1 MNALTMGSETEY
13 AISCR
18 TAGSPRDLDDVAPL
32 LIAKVRRSCTVL
44 PDIREGISYYLSN
57 GARVYREIGGK
68 VEHATP
74 ECASP
79 VDVARYDKAGER
91 ILSRARFDFANDHP
105 GCQVVIFKNNV
116 GAIAPDDTTWGTHES
131 FTCWVPIEQAV
142 KPLLGHLVSRLFYAG
157 AGLLAFRAGGLGFE
171 LSQRARHLVQVT
183 GSETT
188 SSRPLFGTRVRK
200 PSDVS
205 HAGWVRAHLICKDSQ
220 RSAFGIYLTFGTT
233 GLLFHLLNTG
243 RAVGQDLVP
252 RDPLGALQAISR
264 DPWLKARI
272 PLENGR
278 RLTALEIQWEYLAAC
293 ERAERN
299 GHELE
304 WAPALLRH
312 WRETLTAWD
321 RDPFSLADRL
331 DTSCKLKIFDHQ
343 IRRAGLD
350 WTHLNEGQK
359 ALAELRRSY
368 SARLVQAALV
378 DDPQRLTALERS
390 EFSVARACVH
400 DERRE
405 RSRLLHF
412 AARLQALDLNY
423 HELGG
428 LYDQLEAAGQVNGVI
443 ADKVAIDR
451 AVAEPPRGGRAA
463 YRGAFIRQHA
473 NEGWACDWQTLVHRA
488 TGQVIHLTDP
498 FLNGPTATTQ
508 AKPAPSGSHPVDP
521 SSSGAEE
528 DSLGIFASALG
539 AIDHD
544 SLTALLRRAFGR
556 R

>member
-1 MNALTMGSETEY
+1 MYPLTMGSETEY
-13 AISCR
+13 AISCQ
-18 TAGSPRDLDDVAPL
+18 AGGSLVEFDDVAPL
-32 LIAKVRRSCTVL
+32 LVAKVGKSSPVL
-44 PDIREGISYYLSN
+44 PDMSEAISYYLSN

-79 VDVARYDKAGER
+79 EDVARYDKAGER
-91 ILSRARFDFANDHP
+91 ILYRAQLELARDHP
-105 GCQVVIFKNNV
+105 GRRLAIFKNNV
-116 GAIAPDDTTWGTHES
+116 GAIAPDDATWGTHES
-131 FTCWVPIEQAV
+131 YTCWVPIEQAV
-142 KPLLGHLVSRLFYAG
+142 KALLGHLVSRLFYAG
-157 AGLLAFRAGGLGFE
+157 AGLLAFRVGGLGFE

-188 SSRPLFGTRVRK
+188 SARPLFGTRVRK

-205 HAGWVRAHLICKDSQ
+205 RAGWVRAHLICKDSQ

-243 RAVGQDLVP
+243 RAVGQDLAP
-252 RDPLGALQAISR
+252 RDPLGAVQAISR
-264 DPWLKARI
+264 DPWLRARI
-272 PLENGR
+272 PLEDGR

-293 ERAERN
+293 ERAVRN
-299 GHELE
+299 GHDLE

-312 WRETLTAWD
+312 WRETLAAWGK
-321 RDPFSLADRL
+321 DPFSLADRL

-343 IRRAGLD
+343 IRREGLE
-350 WTHLNEGQK
+350 WAHLNEGQK
-359 ALAELRRSY
+359 ALVELRRSY
-368 SARLVQAALV
+368 PARLVRAVLA
-378 DDPQRLTALERS
+378 DDPQGLTAPERS
-390 EFSVARACVH
+390 EFSLARASVH
-400 DERRE
+400 AERRE

-412 AARLQALDLNY
+412 AARLQALDLGF

-428 LYDQLEAAGQVNGVI
+428 LYDQLEAAGQVHGVV
-443 ADKVAIDR
+443 ADKLAIDR

-473 NEGWACDWQTLVHRA
+473 NQGWACDWQTLVHRA
-488 TGQVIHLTDP
+488 TGQVIHLADP
-498 FLNGPTATTQ
+498 FTDRPTATTGVIPV
-508 AKPAPSGSHPVDP
+508 PAGQHPHDP
-521 SSSGAEE
+521 ASSDDEE
-528 DSLGIFASALG
+528 GSLGILASAHS

-544 SLTALLRRAFGR
+544 TLAALLRRALGR

>member
-13 AISCR
+13 AISCQ
-18 TAGSPRDLDDVAPL
+18 AGGSPGEFDDVAPD
-32 LIAKVRRSCTVL
+32 LISKVRRISPVL

-57 GARVYREIGGK
+57 GGRVYREIGGK

-79 VDVARYDKAGER
+79 EDVARYDKAGER
-91 ILSRARFDFANDHP
+91 ILSRAKIEFARDRP
-105 GCQVVIFKNNV
+105 GRQCAIFKNNV
-116 GAIAPDDTTWGTHES
+116 GAIAPDETTWGTHES
-131 FTCWVPIEQAV
+131 YTCWVPIEQAV
-142 KPLLGHLVSRLFYAG
+142 RPLLGHLVSRLFYAG
-157 AGLLAFRAGGLGFE
+157 AGLLAYRAGGLGFE
-171 LSQRARHLVQVT
+171 LSQRARHLVQIT

-220 RSAFGIYLTFGTT
+220 RSGFGTYLTFGTT

-243 RAVGQDLVP
+243 RAVGRDLAP
-252 RDPLGALQAISR
+252 RDPLNAVQTISH

-272 PLENGR
+272 LLEDGR

-293 ERAERN
+293 ERAVRN
-299 GHELE
+299 GHDLE
-304 WAPALLRH
+304 WAPALLLH
-312 WRETLTAWD
+312 WQETLTAWA
-321 RDPFSLADRL
+321 RDPLSLADRL

-343 IRRAGLD
+343 IRRAGLE
-350 WTHLNEGQK
+350 WAHLNEGQK

-368 SARLVQAALV
+368 PARLVRAVLA
-378 DDPQRLTALERS
+378 DDPQSLSTAERS
-390 EFSVARACVH
+390 EFALAHARVH
-400 DERRE
+400 AENRE

-412 AARLQALDLNY
+412 AARLQALELSF

-428 LYDQLEAAGQVNGVI
+428 LYDQLEAAGQVHAVV
-443 ADKVAIDR
+443 ADALAIDR

-473 NEGWACDWQTLVHRA
+473 TQGWACDWQTLVHRA
-488 TGQVIHLTDP
+488 TGQVIYLADP
-498 FLNGPTATTQ
+498 FTDGPTATTQ
-508 AKPAPSGSHPVDP
+508 GKPPRAGPHPVEP
-521 SSSGAEE
+521 ASSSDAEE
-528 DSLGIFASALG
+528 PPGIFDSPHG

-544 SLTALLRRAFGR
+544 SFAAFLRRAIGR